1 MFKFHAIRSLSASLL
16 VVFIAYTQPTM
27 SQPLSNEMDIRV
39 LIDVSGSMKDTDP
52 NKLRIPALQV
62 LTQLLPAGSKA
73 GIWQFADDP
82 KVIVPHGVVNAQWQ
96 KQASAATQNISSNGQ
111 FTDIG
116 AALNAAS
123 FNTQDQ
129 VQGRQLH
136 VILLTDGMVDVSKD
150 AAKNKRAR
158 TALLGPILQQYINV
172 GARVHTVGL
181 SHKADKA
188 TLVAMAQAT
197 DGLFE
202 VAVNAD
208 QLLEIFLRAL
218 DNTVITQQV
227 PVQVTEQSFVVQ
239 QGVESMTV
247 VIEKNGDD
255 NVKLKDGKQ
264 RVFGRQQTRI
274 NQQWQSSLTH
284 DVIRVQQPTPGTWA
298 LISDTATLKRV
309 NVVGKLQILLQQSH
323 QNIKVGQRSYIDVQL
338 ANERGELLSAEQLQ
352 GFELKVNMSDGNAQV
367 FSQQQAFVADA
378 KTRMQLPVLDKPGMY
393 NLTISVANGQLIRTI
408 NRSLRVHP
416 LAPLVSDEADSSGVL
431 ETEEVTNQTSQ
442 VEAMSVSN
450 ETASPALQ
458 SLMEE
463 DSSAKPAE
471 AASQP
476 ETAASQIASLVKKI
490 KAKVM
495 SPEKTVPTQPKA
507 DGTANENV
515 DTSNSQVTEETMSS
529 IDWRWIIGLGAGF
542 ILLVLVIILRRRPK
556 SFS

>member
-1 MFKFHAIRSLSASLL
+1 M
-16 VVFIAYTQPTM
+16 
-27 SQPLSNEMDIRV
+27 
-39 LIDVSGSMKDTDP
+39 
-52 NKLRIPALQV
+52 
-62 LTQLLPAGSKA
+62 
-73 GIWQFADDP
+73 
-82 KVIVPHGVVNAQWQ
+82 
-96 KQASAATQNISSNGQ
+96 
-111 FTDIG
+111 
-116 AALNAAS
+116 
-123 FNTQDQ
+123 
-129 VQGRQLH
+129 
-136 VILLTDGMVDVSKD
+136 
-150 AAKNKRAR
+150 
-158 TALLGPILQQYINV
+158 
-172 GARVHTVGL
+172 
-181 SHKADKA
+181 
-188 TLVAMAQAT
+188 
-197 DGLFE
+197 
-202 VAVNAD
+202 
-208 QLLEIFLRAL
+208 
-218 DNTVITQQV
+218 
-227 PVQVTEQSFVVQ
+227 
-239 QGVESMTV
+239 
-247 VIEKNGDD
+247 
-255 NVKLKDGKQ
+255 
-264 RVFGRQQTRI
+264 
-274 NQQWQSSLTH
+274 
-284 DVIRVQQPTPGTWA
+284 IRVQQPTPGTWA

-495 SPEKTVPTQPKA
+495 SPEKTAPTQPKA

-529 IDWRWIIGLGAGF
+529 TDWRWIIGLGAGF